1 MRGKVTK
8 RTVDGLVVPGGA
20 DEATLWDTEIKGTRY
35 SRPCKWHKDL
45 HTALSRRLRPRGT
58 PAQSHH
64 RQTRVALDA

>member
-20 DEATLWDTEIKGTRY
+20 DEATLSGYGDQGIRY

-45 HTALSRRLRPRGT
+45 HTALSRRLWPRGT

-64 RQTRVALDA
+64 RQARVALDA